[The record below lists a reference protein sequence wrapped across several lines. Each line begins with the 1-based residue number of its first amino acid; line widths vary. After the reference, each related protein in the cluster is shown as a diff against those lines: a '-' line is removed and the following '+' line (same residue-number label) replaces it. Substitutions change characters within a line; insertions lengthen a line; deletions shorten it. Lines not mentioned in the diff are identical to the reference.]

1 MKASNRKV
9 GRPKSGKEQFCIRM
23 APKAKAALTRTA
35 RAAGYTRLGD
45 WLETLAQAD
54 VAAGALDLDGM
65 SSVELA
71 NSFRVACNRAATA
84 LSTVLEVL
92 DYAPVVGKDG
102 LKAFRSLKDRYQ
114 RIMRLARNVEIWDK

>member
-1 MKASNRKV
+1 MKATKRRV
-9 GRPKSGKEQFCIRM
+9 GRPRSGKHQYCIRM
-23 APKAKAALTRTA
+23 TPKANAALTQAA

-54 VAAGALDLDGM
+54 VAGAFNLDGM

-71 NSFRVACNRAATA
+71 NAFHVACNRAATA

-92 DYAPVVGKDG
+92 DYAPVAGKDG
-102 LKAFRSLKDRYQ
+102 LKALGAVKERYQ
-114 RIMRLARNVEIWDK
+114 SMMRLARSVGIEDK

>member
-1 MKASNRKV
+1 
-9 GRPKSGKEQFCIRM
+9 
-23 APKAKAALTRTA
+23 
-35 RAAGYTRLGD
+35 
-45 WLETLAQAD
+45 
-54 VAAGALDLDGM
+54 M

-102 LKAFRSLKDRYQ
+102 LNALRSRKRPVSAHYASGPE
-114 RIMRLARNVEIWDK
+114 RGNFG